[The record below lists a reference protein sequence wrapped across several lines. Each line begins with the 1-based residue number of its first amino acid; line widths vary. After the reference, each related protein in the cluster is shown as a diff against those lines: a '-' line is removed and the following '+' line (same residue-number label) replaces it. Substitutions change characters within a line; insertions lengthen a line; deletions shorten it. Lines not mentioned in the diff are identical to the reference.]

1 MLSVSNLTIKF
12 GENVALQ
19 KLSFS
24 LQQGESLGF
33 VGESGSGKSITALAL
48 MGLLPRNAKI
58 VEGNAILSLPES
70 NRKIDLIN
78 ISEKEHRPL
87 RGKHLSMVF
96 QEPMTSLNPS
106 MRCGNQVCE
115 AIILHQKVSQSKATE
130 ICLTLFK
137 EMQLPSPQ
145 KIFRSYPHELSG
157 GQKQRVVIAI
167 ALAGNPSILIADEP
181 TTALDVTVQ
190 KEIVLLLKSLV
201 TKRGLGLLFISHDLG
216 VISQVSNRVIVLK
229 QGQMVEDGTCENIFD
244 SPKHPYTKGLL
255 MCRPPLNARPQKL
268 VTVSDFTSSNGK
280 EPEIEENLFEKRIEQ
295 NKKIYAASPIIEVQ
309 NAVVEYTL
317 KRNILGKPSQTFR
330 AVNQVNIK
338 LYPGETLGLVGE
350 SGCGKSSLGRAIIGL
365 TQTENG
371 TISFL
376 GKDVRKMKRSEIA
389 RFRKQVQ
396 LIFQD
401 PYSSLNPRHTIG
413 EAIMEPIRVHK
424 LAKTE
429 KEIKEKALALIEKVS
444 LPFESF
450 YRYPHEFSGGQRQR
464 VAIARAL
471 ALEPKVIICDE
482 MVSAL
487 DVSVQAQILNLLNQL
502 KTDFGLTYIFI
513 SHDLSVVKYM
523 SNRVIIMKSGEMVE
537 YGDSDEVFS
546 NPQTEYTKNLIDSI
560 PKIR

>member
-1 MLSVSNLTIKF
+1 MLSGSNLTIKF

-19 KLSFS
+19 KLSLS

-229 QGQMVEDGTCENIFD
+229 QGQMVEEGTCENIFD

-280 EPEIEENLFEKRIEQ
+280 ESEIEENLFEKRIEQ

-365 TQTENG
+365 TQTGNG

-444 LPFESF
+444 LPSESF

>member
-12 GENVALQ
+12 GENVAL
-19 KLSFS
+19 KNLSFS
-24 LQQGESLGF
+24 LKQGESLGF

-48 MGLLPRNAKI
+48 MGLLPSSAKI
-58 VEGNAILSLPES
+58 IEGNATLSLPDSKE
-70 NRKIDLIN
+70 KIDLLH
-78 ISEKEHRPL
+78 ISEKEHRLL

-106 MRCGNQVCE
+106 MRCGKQVCE

-157 GQKQRVVIAI
+157 GQKQRIVIAI

-201 TKRGLGLLFISHDLG
+201 TKRGLGLIFITHDLG
-216 VISQVSNRVIVLK
+216 VISQVSNRIIVLK
-229 QGQMVEDGTCENIFD
+229 EGQMVEEGTCDNIFD

-255 MCRPPLNARPQKL
+255 MCRPPLNARPAKL
-268 VTVSDFTSSNGK
+268 VTVSDFTKNIGK
-280 EPEIEENLFEKRIEQ
+280 EPEIEEDVLDKRIEQ
-295 NKKIYAASPIIEVQ
+295 NKTIYNASPIIEVK

-317 KRNILGKPSQTFR
+317 KRNLLGKPSRTFR
-330 AVNQVNIK
+330 AVNHVNIK

-376 GKDVRKMKRSEIA
+376 GKELRKMKRNELA
-389 RFRKQVQ
+389 NFRKQVQ

-413 EAIMEPIRVHK
+413 EAIMEPIRFHK

-429 KEIKEKALALIEKVS
+429 KEIKGKALALIKKVS
-444 LPFESF
+444 LPAESF

-464 VAIARAL
+464 IAIARAL
-471 ALEPKVIICDE
+471 ALDPKVIICDE

-487 DVSVQAQILNLLNQL
+487 DVSVQAQILNLLNEL
-502 KTDFGLTYIFI
+502 KADFGLTYIFI

-523 SNRVIIMKSGEMVE
+523 SNRIIIMKSGEMVE
-537 YGDSDEVFS
+537 YGDPDEVFS

>member
-48 MGLLPRNAKI
+48 MGLLPSNAKI

-229 QGQMVEDGTCENIFD
+229 QGQMVEEGTCENIFD

-280 EPEIEENLFEKRIEQ
+280 EPEIEENLFEQRIEQ

-330 AVNQVNIK
+330 AVNHVNIK

-376 GKDVRKMKRSEIA
+376 GKDVRKMKRNEIA

-444 LPFESF
+444 LPSESF